1 MNTTTQKGDRKVL
14 NFDFGN
20 LLQILLVP
28 LVIGGVVAVPYVL
41 VSKLVKALVRMMT
54 KGRIDL

>member
-1 MNTTTQKGDRKVL
+1 ML

-20 LLQILLVP
+20 LLQLLAVP

-41 VSKLVKALVRMMT
+41 VSRLVKALVRMMT